1 MTKNVSVAMFLVF
14 LGLCRAAGESATPT
28 PWPTSR
34 SGVPP
39 TWLTVLVCLGSFVVL
54 CVLVLTWSLMKHPE
68 TERIAQ
74 SYEPFVQD

>member
-1 MTKNVSVAMFLVF
+1 MFVVL
-14 LGLCRAAGESATPT
+14 LGLCCAANEEPTPSPT

-54 CVLVLTWSLMKHPE
+54 CVLVLIWSLMKHPE
-68 TERIAQ
+68 TERIVDQ
-74 SYEPFVQD
+74 FEPLGEGQVQ